1 MIVVEQKKCHIC
13 GCDVDSIEENPTKV
27 QTYNVC
33 CKRCGYFSID
43 NYYVGEIKEE
53 NKSLVSHLLAK
64 ISSEN
69 KENYTDALAIHDSI
83 TKNNLLPPK
92 PAETADNLIM
102 FLGKSL
108 GSSGVFYDV
117 SGEFLKLGGILGLT
131 IGKEREELSFIIDE
145 LLDQKLLRKQNSGAN
160 KPDIQNISLT
170 MSGWQRYE
178 ELKRAGDKNS
188 RKAFLAMKFYDKYDN
203 ETDYYFQNTLF
214 PDYLIKAV
222 KDTDYNLE
230 NPLLDPKAGNIH
242 ARIEVEIRNSR
253 FVIAELSHH
262 NNGAYWEAG
271 FARGLGK
278 PVIYMYNK
286 EISEIE
292 KPHFDVGSDHIV
304 FWTRNDPEDAAQRL
318 KACIR
323 STLIGEAKMSD

>member
-1 MIVVEQKKCHIC
+1 MEQKKCHIC